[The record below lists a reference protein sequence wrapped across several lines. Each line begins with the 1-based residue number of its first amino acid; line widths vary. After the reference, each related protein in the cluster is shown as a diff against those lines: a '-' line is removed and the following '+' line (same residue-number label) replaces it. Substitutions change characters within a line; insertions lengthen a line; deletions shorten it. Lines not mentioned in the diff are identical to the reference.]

1 MTSTRARVGTVLFS
15 LVVVAAAAA
24 GGVGA
29 VAAAGASSSD
39 AASADAGSAE
49 ASSVDVT
56 LTVTVVDEGGNPL
69 GDAQLSATW
78 DGGGPVNQTTAGNGK
93 AFLDVPEGEDV
104 TIAVDHTHYVR
115 NNPFVVEDASEGEV
129 TIEMAQKG
137 QATVVVRNGTGRVPD
152 AVVRL
157 AHDRER
163 VTAARTNENGE
174 LVTGEIER
182 GNYSLLAYKEGYLR
196 NETTFTVDGEVTQ
209 VIHITRDSRLVTF
222 TVTDDH
228 FTPPR
233 PLSNVNVTI
242 EDQIDVTTQG
252 TGSVTVSVPV
262 NDEYQVEIG
271 KEGYGTVTRT
281 LTVDEAQTSLNASI
295 RRTPALSV
303 ETINEQVVVNGTAVV
318 TVTDEYG
325 DVVSN
330 ATVSLDGDSAAETNA
345 NGVARVSIETVGNH
359 TISAAKGD
367 LETSVVVTGVR
378 PAPDDTPTATPTVT
392 ATATATATPTD
403 TPTDAPTT
411 TGGGGPGFGGLAAL
425 IAVLALV
432 ALRRRR

>member
-1 MTSTRARVGTVLFS
+1 MTSTRTRVGTVLFS
-15 LVVVAAAAA
+15 LVVVAAAAV
-24 GGVGA
+24 GGIGA
-29 VAAAGASSSD
+29 VAAAGASSS
-39 AASADAGSAE
+39 A
-49 ASSVDVT
+49 DVT

-69 GDAQLSATW
+69 GDARLSATW

-93 AFLDVPEGEDV
+93 AFVDVPEGEDV
-104 TIAVDHTHYVR
+104 TISVDHTHYVR
-115 NNPFVVEDASEGEV
+115 NNPFVVEDASEREV

-137 QATVVVRNGTGRVPD
+137 QATVVVRNATGRVSN

-163 VTAARTNENGE
+163 VTAARTNGNGE

-196 NETTFTVDGEVTQ
+196 NETTFTVDGDVTQ
-209 VIHITRDSRLVTF
+209 AIHITRDSRLVTF

-228 FTPPR
+228 FDPPR
-233 PLSNVNVTI
+233 PLSNVNVSI
-242 EDQIDVTTQG
+242 EDRIDVTTQG

-262 NDEYQVEIG
+262 NDEYEVAIG
-271 KEGYGTVTRT
+271 KQGYGSVTRT
-281 LTVDEAQTSLNASI
+281 LTVEEARTSLNASI

-325 DVVSN
+325 DTVSN
-330 ATVSLDGDSAAETNA
+330 ATLSLDGESAAETNA
-345 NGVARVSIETVGNH
+345 NGVARVSVETVGNH
-359 TISAAKGD
+359 SISATKGD

-378 PAPDDTPTATPTVT
+378 PAPEDTPTATPTPSPTPTATPTATPTDT
-392 ATATATATPTD
+392 ATATATSSGD
-403 TPTDAPTT
+403 S
-411 TGGGGPGFGGLAAL
+411 GPGFGVLAAL
-425 IAVLALV
+425 AGLLALV

>member
-1 MTSTRARVGTVLFS
+1 MTTTRARVGTVLFS

-29 VAAAGASSSD
+29 VATAG
-39 AASADAGSAE
+39 

-56 LTVTVVDEGGNPL
+56 LTVTVVDQGGNPL
-69 GDAQLSATW
+69 GDAELSATW
-78 DGGGPVNQTTAGNGK
+78 DGGDGGPVNRTTANNGK
-93 AFLDVPEGEDV
+93 AFLDVPEGKDV
-104 TIAVDHTHYVR
+104 TIRIDHTHYVR
-115 NNPFVVEDASEGEV
+115 NNPYVVEDASERDV

-137 QATVVVRNGTGRVPD
+137 QATVVVRNGSGRVPD
-152 AVVRL
+152 AIVRL

-163 VTAARTNENGE
+163 VTAARTNANGE
-174 LVTGEIER
+174 LVTGEIEQ

-196 NETTFTVDGEVTQ
+196 NETEFTVDGEGTQ
-209 VIHITRDSRLVTF
+209 PIHITRDSRLVTF

-228 FTPPR
+228 FDPAR
-233 PLSNVNVTI
+233 PLSNVNVSI

-262 NDEYQVEIG
+262 NDEYEVVMD
-271 KEGYGTVTRT
+271 KEGYQSVTRT
-281 LTVDEAQTSLNASI
+281 LTVREAQTSLNASI

-303 ETINEQVVVNGTAVV
+303 ETINEQIVVNGTAVV

-325 DVVSN
+325 DAVAN
-330 ATVSLDGDSAAETNA
+330 ASVSLDGETAAETNA
-345 NGVARVSIETVGNH
+345 NGVARVSIETIGNH

-378 PAPDDTPTATPTVT
+378 PAPEDTPTATPTPSPTPT
-392 ATATATATPTD
+392 ATPTATPTD
-403 TPTDAPTT
+403 TA
-411 TGGGGPGFGGLAAL
+411 TGTSTSSGDSGPGFGAIAAL
-425 IAVLALV
+425 VAVLALV